1 MLTLRKPQLAATKQK
16 QDFYLLLAFISI
28 SFLVVFYL
36 SLRFGAKSLSHEE
49 LLHILFN
56 QSDNSRQSTILWNL
70 RLPRIIG
77 AILVGAALAVS
88 GALMQGITR
97 NPIADPGL
105 LGVNSGAGLALVIA
119 YAIFHH
125 LHYSLIILVCLIGAS
140 LASLIIFGLSYQVG
154 RGYHQLRL
162 ILAGA
167 MVSTLF
173 MALGQAI
180 TNYFHLANAII
191 GWQAGGLVATN
202 WKMIAYVAPLILTAL
217 MIAQLLSYQLTIL
230 NLNENQ
236 AKALGQSTIK
246 MTLILMALVLIL
258 SAAAVA
264 LAGSIAFVGLIIPHL
279 IKKYIP
285 QTYQL
290 SLPLIALTGSTF
302 LLLVDLLC
310 RAINP
315 PVETPLTALISLIG
329 FPAFLWLVRK
339 GDKL

>member
-1 MLTLRKPQLAATKQK
+1 MLTLRKPHLAATKQK
-16 QDFYLLLAFISI
+16 QVFYLLLAFISI

-36 SLRFGAKSLSHEE
+36 SLRFGAKSLSHQE
-49 LLHILFN
+49 LLQILFN
-56 QSDNSRQSTILWNL
+56 HSVNTRQATILWNL

-119 YAIFHH
+119 YALFHH

-154 RGYHQLRL
+154 RGYQQLRL

-217 MIAQLLSYQLTIL
+217 ILAQLLSYQLTIL

-236 AKALGQSTIK
+236 AKALGQSTFK

-258 SAAAVA
+258 SAASVA

-315 PVETPLTALISLIG
+315 PVETPLTALVSLIG

-339 GDKL
+339 GGKL